1 MRSLE
6 VHVLETETDVALAL
20 SSGVLL
26 PEQMVMTECSDC
38 EDLVGLRA
46 SRFEPFVVVIDEHD
60 QDWTVCS
67 DCARPIVDYVNAY
80 FPPTVESYYGNPFV
94 EDELEPFDLE

>member
-6 VHVLETETDVALAL
+6 LHVIESETDIQLAL

-38 EDLVGLRA
+38 EDLIGLRA
-46 SRFEPFVVVIDEHD
+46 SSFEPFVVVIDEHD
-60 QDWTVCS
+60 QDWTVCG

-80 FPPTVESYYGNPFV
+80 FPPTVESYYLAPFI
-94 EDELEPFDLE
+94 DEELDPFD

>member
-6 VHVLETETDVALAL
+6 VHVLESETDIDLAL

-26 PEQMVMTECSDC
+26 PEQMVMTDCSDC
-38 EDLVGLRA
+38 DGRVGYGAA
-46 SRFEPFVVVIDEHD
+46 SFEPFVVVIDEHD
-60 QDWTVCS
+60 QDWTVCA

-80 FPPTVESYYGNPFV
+80 FPPTVESYYGSPFIE
-94 EDELEPFDLE
+94 EDLEPFD